1 MNQYVIYDFV
11 TNSVNYYYFCCCL
24 KACSFQWILM
34 LLVLALHSYLTF
46 LLPVPGC
53 PSGYLGPGG
62 LQNKGQYRNCTGGSA
77 RYIDIKIFGREH
89 IYQHPTAK
97 IIYDTTEP
105 FDPEGFLGEHYSVPK
120 KCKSLGPFLTTCNCI
135 FIVFFRLPYCN
146 FFGFSWMPMRLH
158 FTLIF

>member
-1 MNQYVIYDFV
+1 MNTYPCISPF
-11 TNSVNYYYFCCCL
+11 FCFL
-24 KACSFQWILM
+24 KACSIQWILM

-62 LQNKGQYRNCTGGSA
+62 LQNEGQYRNCTGGSA

-105 FDPEGFLGEHYSVPK
+105 FDPEGFLGEH
-120 KCKSLGPFLTTCNCI
+120 
-135 FIVFFRLPYCN
+135 
-146 FFGFSWMPMRLH
+146 
-158 FTLIF
+158 

>member
-1 MNQYVIYDFV
+1 MIACTLCQFLLQRKMKSTLVINFLKGNEIHTYLL
-11 TNSVNYYYFCCCL
+11 FCFCFL

-62 LQNKGQYRNCTGGSA
+62 LQNEGQYRNCTGGSA

-105 FDPEGFLGEHYSVPK
+105 FDPEGFLGEH
-120 KCKSLGPFLTTCNCI
+120 
-135 FIVFFRLPYCN
+135 
-146 FFGFSWMPMRLH
+146 
-158 FTLIF
+158 